1 MSTANT
7 IMPMQTPLIVRRT
20 RAYYAPVNR
29 VTGAPTIFDPALQ
42 SAWSD
47 AAPASPWVDLGW
59 ISDFARSAESVIAEV
74 DSGMPAT
81 AALQTKT
88 RLGATVALRFAAWSK
103 LTMALATGSQ
113 HMNVLAAPMT
123 ASPIGSGA
131 KATTAVGLAANS
143 TAATLYL
150 AAQPATPVQAGAI
163 VVVDADYSSQ
173 IGFVGTGISGGYVAS
188 AAAVGN
194 DPDYAR
200 RVSFNVGRVIAV
212 GADGGLQL
220 ATPLPAGTP
229 LGTMKMQQLT
239 GFVDR
244 EGGSYFH
251 EWSALFVMEGVQGD
265 RLFLHYPRLQT
276 CQSAQEVSVPL
287 AAPLAMVLPPAMFRA
302 LPVVDGNDGE
312 QVVCY
317 RTYQPPQY
325 SFV

>member
-1 MSTANT
+1 MSTAST
-7 IMPMQTPLIVRRT
+7 IAPMRTPLITRRM

-42 SAWSD
+42 SGWSES
-47 AAPASPWVDLGW
+47 APPSPWVDLGW
-59 ISDFARSAESVIAEV
+59 ITDFARSAESVIAEV

-81 AALQTKT
+81 IALQTRT
-88 RLGATVALRFAAWSK
+88 RLGATVSLRFAAWSK

-113 HMNVLAAPMT
+113 HMNVLAASAT
-123 ASPIGSGA
+123 AASIGSGA
-131 KATTAVGLAANS
+131 KATAAAALAANS
-143 TAATLYL
+143 TATTLYL
-150 AAQPATPVQAGAI
+150 AAQPAVPVQAGAI
-163 VVVDADYSSQ
+163 VVVDVDYASQ
-173 IGFVGTGISGGYVAS
+173 TGFVGTPFSGGYVAS

-194 DPDYAR
+194 DPDYVR

-212 GADGGLQL
+212 GANGGLQL
-220 ATPLPAGTP
+220 ASPLPAGTP
-229 LGTMKMQQLT
+229 ASGMKVQGLT

-244 EGGSYFH
+244 EGGSFFQ

-276 CQSAQEVSVPL
+276 CQSARETNVPL
-287 AAPLAMVLPPAMFRA
+287 TSTLAMVQPTAMFRA

-317 RTYQPPQY
+317 RTYQPPRFSY
-325 SFV
+325 V